1 MNVKRF
7 ILAVIAVFLSFQVL
21 DFIIHNLIL
30 GPTYQ
35 ATASLWRP
43 EMMSLMWV
51 MWLTGLVLSILFVYI
66 FIRGYE
72 NRGIGEGLRYGLLI
86 GLLFAIPGVWNQ
98 YVVYPVPLALAVKWC
113 GFSLLEFLI
122 AGVVTS
128 LIYKPA
134 E

>member
-1 MNVKRF
+1 VNVKRF
-7 ILAVIAVFLSFQVL
+7 ILAALAVFLSFQVL
-21 DFIIHNLIL
+21 DFVIHTLIL

-72 NRGIGEGLRYGLLI
+72 NRGIAEGLRFGLLV
-86 GLLFAIPGVWNQ
+86 GLFFSIPGVWNQ
-98 YVVYPVPLALAVKWC
+98 YVVYPVPLALAVKWF

-122 AGVVTS
+122 AGVITS
-128 LIYKPA
+128 LI
-134 E
+134 